1 MLVGYSKC
9 CEFLYLQTW
18 GVGPV
23 DLNYGSDPEHIREY
37 CKFTYC
43 LHINGDTRM
52 FHTRPLVSLSFPVT
66 YSLWYINDTVPM
78 SVWRVGGLRCAECCL
93 EMLVR
98 KS

>member
-1 MLVGYSKC
+1 
-9 CEFLYLQTW
+9 
-18 GVGPV
+18 
-23 DLNYGSDPEHIREY
+23 
-37 CKFTYC
+37 
-43 LHINGDTRM
+43 M

-66 YSLWYINDTVPM
+66 YSLRYINDTVPM